1 MRQALILLVVLIAGA
16 AALWHFENER
26 RDSLDEIGGV
36 EMTDTDATGSRI
48 SVVKKPRVSA
58 EEPGGA
64 TGEGQKST
72 DGSTGE
78 PATDAKQEIGRHQII
93 EGEQLQ
99 LLGGSSFLR
108 NPREVGEPRV
118 SGEIG
123 DSVALDNVGLSY
135 DWLDLRIG
143 SFRVAQGEN
152 SVENGQDN
160 ENLNYSLNAER
171 ARVIFD
177 SASVAGKTLLDNLD
191 FTAYGVVVEMVSGLP
206 FSATKLEAP
215 RLIVDLAI
223 ERLTSV
229 EDDRVTFRSRD
240 MHGSGVGFDA
250 RLQDGIIAFERGS
263 DVELDLGE
271 GRFVTIA
278 TPLGGPLTMIDTT
291 PRTTE
296 TESLPATSLRREGP
310 QQLEVSA
317 EGGVHVELK
326 HRGGAATDSDQ
337 LLTEEE
343 FAEQDAARGRSP
355 RLGVD
360 EALVIDAASIEIQM
374 TVHPGEEAP
383 TIHVA
388 RADGAVTIR
397 QGRDT
402 YRGESARVFFEN
414 GEPARVVIETEP
426 SLAYILREENGQ
438 EVELRMTGRGPITAN
453 LGVAANPTLGFVF
466 MGPGRI
472 EAATRGGVVTF
483 ENEARGRGVEDR
495 SEAIVLLSGD
505 VRVETP
511 TGSMTSNALIAT
523 YRAEADLHAATDGST
538 LIIGRDSETGADY
551 HLRAD
556 GGMTAHLSGDAWFV
570 DRAKDV
576 YAESFSDDPHRIR
589 AGLITDVD
597 VAAQTLSASG
607 SILYES
613 LWGRALSD
621 KALVRTE
628 ETVTLIGSAEE
639 PVQLDLIPGSQGM
652 LGAGVDPA
660 AVRSGWIRAE
670 ELRFNAAEIAAKR
683 SVAAQV
689 ETLDGVWG
697 FDSDELTV
705 RRVVTGDA
713 LVLNA
718 EGPEPKAG
726 QFNAGQFED
735 VFIHGSFVRQVRYD
749 NDLGNMV
756 ISADSIDLEAGAA
769 GRDGVIDA
777 GVNVGGSGPAIVD
790 PTRSAV
796 LRARG
801 RVTVDTESYGAKRD
815 ANGMPTVEQTSRLSA
830 SSAVFE
836 RLPGLGQANER
847 ALFVLDADEVTE
859 CRIAGQGRFVELSS
873 DHVTINGGFG
883 ALDQES
889 PLAEMDLSGYSAVA
903 VGSVDMRYRSG
914 ADQPMMRGRCHR
926 LTLEDGVRGRM
937 EADRGKRVR
946 ASGVVPG
953 NELAYQVESTTV
965 TFTREVLIAE
975 AAEGTDVK
983 VELTSPV
990 RVSSTGMV
998 INSVLTKKL
1007 TATADGITLG
1017 GVSIIDAVDKAGRP
1031 FRAKVADQTYA
1042 INEIKPV
1049 SSDEGDGDKD
1059 EESSDKDKSPRTIG
1073 PFEPVPAQTDSG
1085 STQRSSDLELLKRT
1099 DWGPA
1104 EFEYPGIGYLYGQS
1118 LPGRDLLSGKPF
1130 IKKAR
1135 LELEASGVSLDAEWL
1150 SLDTGEYTINA
1161 GRGGLRGG
1169 GLAPWT
1175 LDFAAIETTLF
1186 EDEVM
1191 FTITAPQVRYG
1202 EDSARAD
1209 YLSVWLDRAKWEVL
1223 CGGAATDPSTEPD
1236 EAADVPTH
1244 RPNFLAEILFELQD
1258 RAFGKVLRAL
1268 YLEGGVEVIRADR
1281 RAARGSKL
1289 YIDLP
1294 AAVAWLEDAELVYP
1308 LMSQGREVPLR
1319 VRTKRLGTD
1328 EEGRLTAENATLT
1341 TCDHDVPHF
1350 VVLTRK
1356 FQLSPRD
1363 DGRWRFGARG
1373 NKLKFTGG
1381 VNLPLPS
1388 IGNLVLDEEFGIE
1401 GFENEAGEVTPLRD
1415 IGIARTA
1422 RFGTVLGAAFRFD
1435 VGDIGNWFAE
1445 RIGMDSSKLRGKW
1458 DTEAQY
1464 LSGRGP
1470 QVGLGLQLRE
1480 RKPGDDPDEDFRLDA
1495 LIGGVLDDGED
1506 RGSVRVDE
1514 SLRDDLRITGH
1525 LRSRYPIV
1533 RGEWFDV
1540 AIASQ
1545 TDAGV
1550 QSEFYEGDFLNFE
1563 QRDTFLRWRKSYGA
1577 DYLAAGAQKRIN
1589 SFRSQKEELPS
1600 FGAYRGERQV
1610 GTFTGVPVLWGGS
1623 FDTGYFRR
1631 VEGTVGQDLFSD
1643 LPGGAALGFGDHDTL
1658 RADLLQ
1664 RISLPIQTTVA
1675 GIKATPFAELRGTA
1689 WSDSLAGGGD
1699 PRRGA
1704 LFTGLELSTTL
1715 HKVTDNGY
1723 LHALAPR
1730 ISYATDIAN
1739 DQTGGIPVPLDA
1751 TEAAIDGT
1759 RIEAGLRSLWQR
1771 PGTFENLDLDVRA
1784 IFRQDRDD
1792 GVADS
1797 SELGTLANYITRY
1810 GDGVGQIGIRH
1821 DARYNLE
1828 VNETTYSRSA
1838 FAIRPNDKFLVEFRY
1853 SQARDIFETEL
1864 FETGGILGRWRLDPK
1879 WELESRYIHDLKND
1893 QQLLTELTVRR
1904 YAHDFVFDIT
1914 FQDRSGEGG
1923 TNLSFS
1929 LVPLLGWTAARIGIL
1944 DRRDSR

>member
-1 MRQALILLVVLIAGA
+1 MRQFIILLVVLIAGA
-16 AALWHFENER
+16 AALWHFESER
-26 RDSLDEIGGV
+26 RDSLDELGGV
-36 EMTDTDATGSRI
+36 ELSDTDTRDLAETIAQPDGAAFPSEGDADGQTNPDPAGDPDAQ
-48 SVVKKPRVSA
+48 V
-58 EEPGGA
+58 GGLKIFD
-64 TGEGQKST
+64 GER
-72 DGSTGE
+72 
-78 PATDAKQEIGRHQII
+78 A
-93 EGEQLQ
+93 L
-99 LLGGSSFLR
+99 LLGGSKSIFP
-108 NPREVGEPRV
+108 PRPDRVGEPWV
-118 SGEIG
+118 SVEIG
-123 DSVALDNVGLSY
+123 DRTPLDERGLSY
-135 DWLDLRIG
+135 DFFELHID
-143 SFRVAQGEN
+143 SYRVDQGEG
-152 SVENGQDN
+152 VEDAKNF
-160 ENLNYSLNAER
+160 NYTLTAER
-171 ARVIFD
+171 ARVTYD
-177 SASVAGKTLLDNLD
+177 RPSAFNVRLWDDLNAV
-191 FTAYGVVVEMVSGLP
+191 FHGVVVEMMTGVP
-206 FSATKLEAP
+206 FSGTKLTAP
-215 RLIVDLAI
+215 RLITNMST

-229 EDDRVTFRSRD
+229 DDDRVTFQSRD
-240 MHGSGVGFDA
+240 IQGSGVGFDA
-250 RLQDGIIAFERGS
+250 RLQEGVIAFERGS
-263 DVELDLGE
+263 DVELDVGE
-271 GRFVTIA
+271 GRFVTVS
-278 TPLGGPLTMIDTT
+278 TPLGGPLTISDET
-291 PRTTE
+291 PRDAGSE
-296 TESLPATSLRREGP
+296 DLPATSLDREGP
-310 QQLEVSA
+310 QKVKVTA
-317 EGGVHVELK
+317 KDGVHIELR
-326 HRGGAATDSDQ
+326 HRGTVGSEGDNLEPD
-337 LLTEEE
+337 E
-343 FAEQDAARGRSP
+343 RSST
-355 RLGVD
+355 RIGVD
-360 EALVIDAASIEIQM
+360 ETLVIDAANVEIQM
-374 TVHPGEEAP
+374 TVYPGERAP
-383 TIHVA
+383 EIHVA

-397 QGRDT
+397 HGRDT

-414 GEPARVVIETEP
+414 GEPVRLVIETDP

-438 EVELRMTGRGPITAN
+438 EVELRMMGRGPITAN
-453 LGVAANPTLGFVF
+453 LGADVNPALGFVF

-483 ENEARGRGVEDR
+483 ENEARGRGVQDR

-538 LIIGRDSETGADY
+538 LVIGRDPESGADY
-551 HLRAD
+551 HLRAE

-570 DRAKDV
+570 DSARDV

-628 ETVTLIGSAEE
+628 DTVTLLGSAEE

-652 LGAGVDPA
+652 LGADADSA
-660 AVRSGWIRAE
+660 AVRSGWVRAE
-670 ELRFNAAEIAAKR
+670 ELRFNASEIAAKR
-683 SVAAQV
+683 SVSAQV

-713 LVLNA
+713 IVLNTD
-718 EGPEPKAG
+718 GPEPKAG
-726 QFNAGQFED
+726 QFTAGQFED
-735 VFIHGSFVRQVRYD
+735 VFIHGTSVRQVRYD
-749 NDLGNMV
+749 NDQGNMV
-756 ISADSIDLEAGAA
+756 MSADDVELEAGAA
-769 GRDGVIDA
+769 GRDTVIDA
-777 GVNVGGSGPAIVD
+777 GVNVNGGVGTIVD
-790 PTRSAV
+790 PGRAAV

-801 RVTVDTESYGAKRD
+801 RVTIDTESYGVEPDKD
-815 ANGMPTVEQTSRLSA
+815 GLPTIEQTSRLSA
-830 SSAVFE
+830 TSASFE
-836 RLPGLGQANER
+836 RLPGLGQVNER
-847 ALFVLDADEVTE
+847 ALFVLDAEEVTE
-859 CRIAGQGRFVELSS
+859 CRLSGKGRFLELSS

-883 ALDQES
+883 PQDQAS
-889 PLAEMDLSGYSAVA
+889 PLAEMDLSGYSALA
-903 VGSVDMRYRSG
+903 MGGVDMRYKSG
-914 ADQPMMRGRCHR
+914 PGQPMMSGRCYR

-937 EADRGKRVR
+937 ESDRGKRVL

-953 NELAYQVESTTV
+953 NGLAYQVEATTV
-965 TFTREVLIAE
+965 TFTKEVLIAE
-975 AAEGTDVK
+975 AAEETDVK
-983 VELTSPV
+983 VKLTSPI

-1017 GVSIIDAVDKAGRP
+1017 GASIIDAIDKVGRP
-1031 FRAKVADQTYA
+1031 FRAKVEDQTYA
-1042 INEIKPV
+1042 I
-1049 SSDEGDGDKD
+1049 KD
-1059 EESSDKDKSPRTIG
+1059 IEAVDADAEKSPKTIG
-1073 PFEPVPAQTDSG
+1073 PFEPVPAQTTEGSG
-1085 STQRSSDLELLKRT
+1085 KRASDLELLQRT
-1099 DWGPA
+1099 DWKPA
-1104 EFEYPGIGYLYGQS
+1104 EIEYPGIGNLYGQS
-1118 LPGRDLLSGKPF
+1118 LPGRNLLSGKPF
-1130 IKKAR
+1130 IKNAR
-1135 LELEASGVSLDAEWL
+1135 LELDGSGVTLDAEWI
-1150 SLDTGEYTINA
+1150 SLDIEKYTINA

-1169 GLAPWT
+1169 GASPWT
-1175 LDFAAIETTLF
+1175 LEFAAIETTQF

-1191 FTITAPQVRYG
+1191 FTITAPRVSYG
-1202 EDSARAD
+1202 ADSARAD
-1209 YLSVWLDRAKWEVL
+1209 YLTIWLDRAKWEAL
-1223 CGGAATDPSTEPD
+1223 GGGAAAD
-1236 EAADVPTH
+1236 EAAPVEDGPAR

-1258 RAFGKVLRAL
+1258 REYGDYLRAI
-1268 YLEGGVEVIRADR
+1268 YMEGGVEVIRSDR

-1294 AAVAWLEDAELVYP
+1294 DAVAWLEDAELVYP
-1308 LMSQGREVPLR
+1308 LMAQGREVPLR

-1435 VGDIGNWFAE
+1435 VGEIGNWIAE
-1445 RIGMDSSKLRGKW
+1445 RIGMDSTKMRGKW
-1458 DTEAQY
+1458 STEAQY

-1495 LIGGVLDDGED
+1495 HVGGVLDDGDD
-1506 RGSVRVDE
+1506 RGYVRVDD

-1525 LRSRYPIV
+1525 VRARYPIV
-1533 RGEWFDV
+1533 RGEWFDF

-1550 QSEFYEGDFLNFE
+1550 QSEFYERDFQRFE

-1623 FDTGYFRR
+1623 FDAGYFRR
-1631 VEGTVGQDLFSD
+1631 LEGTVGQDLFSD
-1643 LPGGAALGFGDHDTL
+1643 LPGGADFGLGNHDTL
-1658 RADLLQ
+1658 RADLQQ

-1689 WSDSLAGGGD
+1689 WSDALDDGDD

-1704 LFTGLELSTTL
+1704 IFTGLELSTTL
-1715 HKVTDNGY
+1715 HKVTENGY

-1739 DQTGGIPVPLDA
+1739 DQSGGIPVPLDA
-1751 TEAAIDGT
+1751 TEAAVDGT
-1759 RIEAGLRSLWQR
+1759 RVEVGVRSLWQR

-1784 IFRQDRDD
+1784 TLLQDRDD
-1792 GVADS
+1792 GVVDS
-1797 SELGTLANYITRY
+1797 SELGFLGGYITRY
-1810 GDGVGQIGIRH
+1810 GDGEGQIGIRH
-1821 DARYNLE
+1821 DARYDME
-1828 VNETTYSRSA
+1828 ANETTYSRSA
-1838 FAIRPNDKFLVEFRY
+1838 FAIRPNDSFLVEFRY
-1853 SQARDIFETEL
+1853 SQARDIFDTEL
-1864 FETGGILGRWRLDPK
+1864 YETGGVLGRWRLGPK
-1879 WELESRYIHDLKND
+1879 WELESRYTHDLRND
-1893 QQLLTELTVRR
+1893 QQLLTELTIRR
-1904 YAHDFVFDIT
+1904 YAHDFIFDIT

-1929 LVPLLGWTAARIGIL
+1929 LVPLLGWTAQRIGIL
-1944 DRRDSR
+1944 DR